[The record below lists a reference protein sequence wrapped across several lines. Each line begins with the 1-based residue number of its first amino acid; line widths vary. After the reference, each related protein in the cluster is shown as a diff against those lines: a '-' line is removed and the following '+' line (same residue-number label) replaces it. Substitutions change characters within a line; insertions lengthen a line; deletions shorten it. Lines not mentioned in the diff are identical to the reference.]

1 MLDNIIICRL
11 YRTIWRPKKA
21 TKSATFEIPNWFHKS
36 LKNQRHICS
45 TFIRKFVNDV
55 WSSKQW
61 TSDSLEQRLFL
72 RPFWPYSLHTFS
84 LVSLVKKYA
93 TCKAKMAF
101 QKAFVHG
108 NLTFIV
114 FLIPSLT
121 FFIMNV
127 EKIQCLIPIF
137 WNIFSVLL
145 LFFGKGSTSQK
156 RCLDT
161 HYIMSLLKHGTWY
174 HIKKQH
180 INLIQ
185 IFQNFGDNV
194 RLKEHT
200 STPHLNREF
209 YHSWVKRAF

>member
-127 EKIQCLIPIF
+127 EKIQSILACFQNCIF
-137 WNIFSVLL
+137 NNHRPRNVNFFLWIMLKILTKLVL
-145 LFFGKGSTSQK
+145 
-156 RCLDT
+156 
-161 HYIMSLLKHGTWY
+161 
-174 HIKKQH
+174 
-180 INLIQ
+180 
-185 IFQNFGDNV
+185 IFQKLYDSNISLINWWMWDIQLCLLELLVVEKQF
-194 RLKEHT
+194 
-200 STPHLNREF
+200 
-209 YHSWVKRAF
+209 

>member
-1 MLDNIIICRL
+1 MLGGNGGIEVKTHIWNLCGPIQVNRRNGSSRKRKSHKRRRECICRL

-127 EKIQCLIPIF
+127 EKIQFFRQMKI
-137 WNIFSVLL
+137 NIF
-145 LFFGKGSTSQK
+145 T
-156 RCLDT
+156 R
-161 HYIMSLLKHGTWY
+161 Y
-174 HIKKQH
+174 
-180 INLIQ
+180 
-185 IFQNFGDNV
+185 
-194 RLKEHT
+194 
-200 STPHLNREF
+200 
-209 YHSWVKRAF
+209 

>member
-1 MLDNIIICRL
+1 MNPRSLALYQLRHEPVLKNHAIMLDNIIICRL

-127 EKIQCLIPIF
+127 EKIQYYGRNVYFLNPHYREIRTMGGRTNRGP
-137 WNIFSVLL
+137 SV
-145 LFFGKGSTSQK
+145 
-156 RCLDT
+156 
-161 HYIMSLLKHGTWY
+161 
-174 HIKKQH
+174 
-180 INLIQ
+180 
-185 IFQNFGDNV
+185 
-194 RLKEHT
+194 
-200 STPHLNREF
+200 F
-209 YHSWVKRAF
+209 YY

>member
-127 EKIQCLIPIF
+127 EKIQSFYWSGEL
-137 WNIFSVLL
+137 
-145 LFFGKGSTSQK
+145 
-156 RCLDT
+156 
-161 HYIMSLLKHGTWY
+161 
-174 HIKKQH
+174 
-180 INLIQ
+180 
-185 IFQNFGDNV
+185 FQNKLEVSNISFPDKF
-194 RLKEHT
+194 LLYKLSIT
-200 STPHLNREF
+200 IQ
-209 YHSWVKRAF
+209 Y

>member
-1 MLDNIIICRL
+1 MLENIIICSL

-127 EKIQCLIPIF
+127 EKIQSQLWKLTWQNWLFSC
-137 WNIFSVLL
+137 IFSNIPTNDMLIVDT
-145 LFFGKGSTSQK
+145 LF
-156 RCLDT
+156 D
-161 HYIMSLLKHGTWY
+161 M
-174 HIKKQH
+174 
-180 INLIQ
+180 
-185 IFQNFGDNV
+185 V
-194 RLKEHT
+194 
-200 STPHLNREF
+200 
-209 YHSWVKRAF
+209 

>member
-127 EKIQCLIPIF
+127 EKIHF
-137 WNIFSVLL
+137 
-145 LFFGKGSTSQK
+145 
-156 RCLDT
+156 
-161 HYIMSLLKHGTWY
+161 H
-174 HIKKQH
+174 
-180 INLIQ
+180 IQ
-185 IFQNFGDNV
+185 IFKWNLESDGEKLKSLGQNILTMLCCYNLVFPNIIADNIKV
-194 RLKEHT
+194 T
-200 STPHLNREF
+200 NCPQ
-209 YHSWVKRAF
+209 

>member
-1 MLDNIIICRL
+1 MNPRSLALYQLRHEPVLKNHAIMLDNIIICRL

-127 EKIQCLIPIF
+127 EKIQSYSLWISAC
-137 WNIFSVLL
+137 WCALL
-145 LFFGKGSTSQK
+145 LT
-156 RCLDT
+156 
-161 HYIMSLLKHGTWY
+161 GTP
-174 HIKKQH
+174 
-180 INLIQ
+180 
-185 IFQNFGDNV
+185 
-194 RLKEHT
+194 RLFCFVFDR
-200 STPHLNREF
+200 PPGQ
-209 YHSWVKRAF
+209 Y

>member
-127 EKIQCLIPIF
+127 EKIQSSWKIIMK
-137 WNIFSVLL
+137 WSTYSVHSKHSS
-145 LFFGKGSTSQK
+145 GI
-156 RCLDT
+156 RCLNALSKGLT
-161 HYIMSLLKHGTWY
+161 ITNTFFSKTV
-174 HIKKQH
+174 
-180 INLIQ
+180 
-185 IFQNFGDNV
+185 NFGI
-194 RLKEHT
+194 RKLM
-200 STPHLNREF
+200 
-209 YHSWVKRAF
+209 

>member
-127 EKIQCLIPIF
+127 EKIQYYYYL
-137 WNIFSVLL
+137 
-145 LFFGKGSTSQK
+145 Q
-156 RCLDT
+156 
-161 HYIMSLLKHGTWY
+161 YSLLSLNMIHVTLFPNWISNWKFCNVDSTWKY
-174 HIKKQH
+174 LYQNHLCWKR
-180 INLIQ
+180 
-185 IFQNFGDNV
+185 IFCNGN
-194 RLKEHT
+194 K
-200 STPHLNREF
+200 
-209 YHSWVKRAF
+209 

>member
-127 EKIQCLIPIF
+127 EKIHYSIALLCIKNGVLRYFIQHKNILKIF
-137 WNIFSVLL
+137 KDISCA
-145 LFFGKGSTSQK
+145 FFITIVSISN
-156 RCLDT
+156 
-161 HYIMSLLKHGTWY
+161 H
-174 HIKKQH
+174 
-180 INLIQ
+180 
-185 IFQNFGDNV
+185 
-194 RLKEHT
+194 
-200 STPHLNREF
+200 
-209 YHSWVKRAF
+209 

>member
-72 RPFWPYSLHTFS
+72 RPFWPYLLHTFS

-127 EKIQCLIPIF
+127 EKIQSFICKLVTQLQGSIFLRYLIRFTLIWSMELWMDQISVSGSNICEWIRIF
-137 WNIFSVLL
+137 LSHFCVYRHANLCSGLRVTIVL
-145 LFFGKGSTSQK
+145 
-156 RCLDT
+156 
-161 HYIMSLLKHGTWY
+161 
-174 HIKKQH
+174 
-180 INLIQ
+180 N
-185 IFQNFGDNV
+185 
-194 RLKEHT
+194 
-200 STPHLNREF
+200 
-209 YHSWVKRAF
+209 